1 MTKAKKPIRYEI
13 LASSNEIDLTK
24 RVQHAMNWGW
34 EPYGNLVVN
43 GGENKH
49 GDYCEVMYQAMTTH
63 LTIAEEAKMDGG
75 QRK

>member
-1 MTKAKKPIRYEI
+1 MTKMKKPLRYTI
-13 LASSNEIDLTK
+13 VASSNETDVEK
-24 RVQHAMNWGW
+24 RVQHNMNWGW
-34 EPYGNLVVN
+34 ELYGPLLVN
-43 GGENKH
+43 GCENKH